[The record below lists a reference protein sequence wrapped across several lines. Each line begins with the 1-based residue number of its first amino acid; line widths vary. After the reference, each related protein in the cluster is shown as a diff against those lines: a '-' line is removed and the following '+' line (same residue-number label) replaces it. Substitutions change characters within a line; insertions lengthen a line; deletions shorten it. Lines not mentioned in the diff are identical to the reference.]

1 MAKTKLGSTLTGAK
15 WLHSLNENFG
25 DDGRFARGKTYFNKG
40 NIKSFA
46 TENNIVYARVKGSYS
61 SSYFLEFTF
70 YQDEMTKQK
79 IKQYFIQNPLE
90 QTSLLNGALSEQFFE
105 WCKSEGIELTA
116 GKFYSNEYK
125 RFVPNYKMG
134 CNCYDYYDPRTPCKH
149 LLALMFALCVEIDHN
164 PSLLLKLHG
173 IELEELF
180 NTNEVSNEVP
190 YPIEI
195 TYKENFTP
203 SKESVNEPIKILHQ
217 QDSLHFITSLMPANP
232 PFAPFDYRAV
242 MVEFYKFSSLNLP
255 QIITPIY
262 NENIEKI
269 ERLFREAKIEIV
281 VDTTMG
287 KNRAIIK
294 HKIFRQE
301 DVIHDILTPYII
313 DSNTLGCSIHL
324 LEFVKLFLSF
334 KSEEGGFYY
343 RYFYQLCRVGYL
355 LLNSSSF
362 IPSVIK
368 EKAKSRFFIGWIPL
382 ETEDFKN
389 QLELLSPF
397 AISSVRHSQKG
408 EFFDATS
415 GAKMF
420 LSGITTE
427 YVKALQFMHKR
438 SKDNPPDISKS
449 FFQGSSYT
457 QKGAGRHNIDKAVA
471 NTFSIFMLQK
481 SSYELSIG
489 LYFKE
494 EEKQYE
500 ISLFA
505 QNEDTKHTLKVALLE
520 DSSKELLKLIAPITS
535 ILPQIENL
543 FKEESIILEKEAF
556 EDFILERASLLSA
569 LGLKILL
576 PKELHNLIKPRLSL
590 FAKAKK
596 VPKSFLDL
604 QKILEYDWVIALG
617 EHTIS
622 IDEFMELVKEQG
634 QIIHYK
640 NSFITLSPDELKN
653 LLAST
658 KKKIKITPF
667 DVLREKFSGN
677 LVSDGNLDEF
687 FTNLF
692 IPKNV
697 KIPKTLN
704 ATLRGYQIRG
714 IEWGI
719 SNLLN
724 NFGVIL
730 ADDMGLGKTIQT
742 IAILLYLKENNHLKN
757 KTLVVVPTSLLNNWQ
772 NELSKFAPTLSYTL
786 FYGNLRKVEESD
798 IVITTYDTLK
808 RDEFLKEQKWDTVVI
823 DEAQKIKNPDTQS
836 AKTVKAIDAKYKI
849 ALSGTPV
856 ENSLSELWSIFD
868 FTLCGYLG
876 DLNSFISKF
885 AKPIEIEKDEFVA
898 TMLKN
903 ITAPFMLRRLKTDK
917 TIIDDLPDKIVI
929 DEYAS
934 MVPKQAAMYE
944 SIVQETLKKLDTL
957 LPNERFGLVFKL
969 ITELKQVCN
978 HPRNLD
984 KISPS
989 EVDLSGKSQMLLEL
1003 LETIVAKKEKVL
1015 IFTQYVEMAKILSE
1029 MIEKELLIEPLILD
1043 GSMSKNA
1050 RQKVVDSFEKTNE
1063 YPIFILS
1070 LKAGGVGLNLT
1081 SASNVIHYDLWFN
1094 PAVENQ
1100 ATDRAFRIGQ
1110 TKNVFVYR
1118 FITKNSFEEKIDNM
1132 IKAKLAIGEMSV
1144 AVGDKSIASMDN
1156 EEIKSLFLN

>member
-1 MAKTKLGSTLTGAK
+1 M
-15 WLHSLNENFG
+15 
-25 DDGRFARGKTYFNKG
+25 KG
-40 NIKSFA
+40 
-46 TENNIVYARVKGSYS
+46 TYS

-70 YQDEMTKQK
+70 FGDETTRSK
-79 IKQYFIQNPLE
+79 IKHYFKENPLE
-90 QTSLLNGALSEQFFE
+90 LASLLNGTLNESFFL
-105 WCKSEGIELTA
+105 WCKGENIELMA
-116 GKFYSNEYK
+116 GKFYSHQYK
-125 RFVPNYKMG
+125 RFAPNYRVG
-134 CNCYDYYDPRTPCKH
+134 CNCHDYYDPRNPCKH
-149 LLALMFALCVEIDHN
+149 ILALMFALCVEIDHN
-164 PSLLLKLHG
+164 PSLLFKLHG

-180 NTNEVSNEVP
+180 STNELSSEVP

-195 TYKENFTP
+195 TYQENFTP
-203 SKESVNEPIKILHQ
+203 TKESLELPIKILHHE
-217 QDSLHFITSLMPANP
+217 DSLHFITSLMPSNP
-232 PFAPFDYRAV
+232 PFAPFDYKVA
-242 MVEFYKFSSLNLP
+242 MGEFYKFSRLNLP
-255 QIITPIY
+255 QIITQIS

-269 ERLFREAKIEIV
+269 ERLFREAKIEIAI
-281 VDTTMG
+281 DTTMG
-287 KNRAIIK
+287 KNKAIIK

-313 DSNTLGCSIHL
+313 DSNTLGCSIDL
-324 LEFVKLFLSF
+324 LWFMKLFLSF
-334 KSEEGGFYY
+334 KSEEGGYYY

-382 ETEDFKN
+382 ESEVFKN
-389 QLELLSPF
+389 QLELLQPF

-408 EFFDATS
+408 EFFDAMS

-420 LSGITTE
+420 LSGVFTG
-427 YVKALQFMHKR
+427 YVKALNFMHKR
-438 SKDNPPDISKS
+438 SNANPPDISKS
-449 FFQGSSYT
+449 FFQGASYT

-471 NTFSIFMLQK
+471 NTFSIFMLHK
-481 SSYELSIG
+481 SSYELSIE
-489 LYFKE
+489 LYFDE
-494 EEKQYE
+494 ENKQYE
-500 ISLFA
+500 ISLYALNQEGKQTFKDA
-505 QNEDTKHTLKVALLE
+505 LKED
-520 DSSKELLKLIAPITS
+520 DSKELLKLIAPISS
-535 ILPQIENL
+535 ILPQIESL
-543 FKEESIILEKEAF
+543 FKEDTILLDKESF
-556 EDFILERASLLSA
+556 EDFILKRASLLSS
-569 LGLKILL
+569 LGVKIIL

-596 VPKSFLDL
+596 VPQSFLDL

-617 EHTIS
+617 DHTIS

-640 NSFITLSPDELKN
+640 NSFITLSPEELKN

-667 DVLREKFSGN
+667 DVLRERFSGN
-677 LVSDGNLDEF
+677 LVSDTNLEEF

-692 IPKNV
+692 IPKSV
-697 KIPKTLN
+697 KIPKTLM

-714 IEWGI
+714 IEWAI
-719 SNLLN
+719 SNLMN
-724 NFGVIL
+724 NFGIIL

-742 IAILLYLKENNHLKN
+742 IAILLYLKENKHLKN

-786 FYGNLRKVEESD
+786 FYGNLRKIEESD
-798 IVITTYDTLK
+798 IIITTYDTLK
-808 RDEFLKEQKWDTVVI
+808 RDEFLKNEKFDVVVI

-836 AKTVKAIDAKYKI
+836 AKTLKAIDAKYKI

-898 TMLKN
+898 SMLKN

-917 TIIDDLPDKIVI
+917 TIINDLPDKIVI

-944 SIVQETLKKLDTL
+944 SIVQETMKKLDTL

-984 KISPS
+984 KVSPS
-989 EVDLSGKSQMLLEL
+989 EVNLSGKSQMLIEL
-1003 LETIVAKKEKVL
+1003 LETIISKKEKVL

-1029 MIEKELLIEPLILD
+1029 IIEKELLIEPLLLD

-1050 RQKVVDSFEKTNE
+1050 RQKVVDSFENTNE

-1156 EEIKSLFLN
+1156 EEIKNLFLG